1 MKGCFCDYYYPA
13 ISDSTQGASL
23 HSGKYLQL
31 KQKQKSKLF
40 TVEVTTTITK
50 ITNASTRPNLSKKS
64 FQEEILV
71 LLIIFNTVILKKS
84 QV

>member
-1 MKGCFCDYYYPA
+1 MKGCFCDYYYPT

-23 HSGKYLQL
+23 QSGKYLQL

-64 FQEEILV
+64 SQEEILV
-71 LLIIFNTVILKKS
+71 LLIIFNTVILRKT
-84 QV
+84 QL